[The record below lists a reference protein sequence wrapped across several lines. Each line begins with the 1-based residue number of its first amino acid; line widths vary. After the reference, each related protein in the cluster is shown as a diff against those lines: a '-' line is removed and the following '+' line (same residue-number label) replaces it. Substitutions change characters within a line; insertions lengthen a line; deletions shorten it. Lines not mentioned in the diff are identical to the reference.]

1 MPSIRPS
8 SDLRNN
14 YNEISEFCNRSNEPV
29 FITKNGSGD
38 LVVLSNEAY
47 ERLCDRAGLNTLLN
61 AGIAEMKSG
70 KYRSAGDISEY
81 YLLKYL
87 LRRPSKALPWRAS
100 SLAIS

>member
-1 MPSIRPS
+1 MKGGGTMPQIRPIT
-8 SDLRNN
+8 DLRNTT
-14 YNEISEFCNRSNEPV
+14 EISDICHAKREPV

-70 KYRSAGDISEY
+70 KYRSAGDISEM
-81 YLLKYL
+81 LKKEFG
-87 LRRPSKALPWRAS
+87 SEEK
-100 SLAIS
+100 